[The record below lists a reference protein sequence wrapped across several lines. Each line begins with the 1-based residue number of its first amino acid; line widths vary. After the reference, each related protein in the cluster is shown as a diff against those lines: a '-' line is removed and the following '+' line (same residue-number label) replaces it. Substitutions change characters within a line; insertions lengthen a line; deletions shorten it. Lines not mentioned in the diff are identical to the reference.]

1 MMARN
6 IFDVLFVISLI
17 APVAVL
23 IVGAF
28 ALAIPTARL
37 KRRTLERA
45 EQGRATE
52 PRAAGMRAGGGH
64 AFRGQAVR

>member
-1 MMARN
+1 MARN

-28 ALAIPTARL
+28 ALAIPTVARRIVREGMQT
-37 KRRTLERA
+37 KTA
-45 EQGRATE
+45 AT
-52 PRAAGMRAGGGH
+52 PRGVGW
-64 AFRGQAVR
+64 